1 MVDRWNEIQIMETLK
16 PLVEFLEKISR
27 LFERDFK
34 TVNSLEDLFVATK
47 ELYEYIQRW
56 ILDQKSNN
64 EALQQLIDAQLEEL
78 TATYEGLS
86 ALFEI
91 NKIISSVE
99 EPWMILS
106 SVLKL
111 LKNAVNFSTGAVLL
125 RINDKQYLEYY
136 GDKSAE
142 NIINELI
149 QRYQQEENTIF
160 VDVDNDVG
168 GHIAIPLKSE
178 IGDYG
183 IMVLSAYGSKKIFTA
198 GDKKIA
204 EAVAQQILTAV
215 NRYVMLQREI
225 EKKRLEEQIQIAR
238 SIQMGLLPKEFPTN
252 ERFDIC
258 AQSAP
263 AIQVGGDYYD
273 VFARDDGT
281 IICCIADVS
290 GKGLPAALIMSSF
303 RSMFRLSTK
312 ISDDLKM
319 LAEQFDRMI
328 HQDFETGRFITS
340 IIFKITPD
348 GELEYVNAG
357 HDPLYILRENKI
369 IKLESTGTPFGILGE
384 GWYDVEKFK
393 LQKNDLIVAYTDGVV
408 EARNI
413 AGEEFGFERL
423 QELII
428 RNRYLKA
435 SDIVDKIMNA
445 VFEFSHGTVQHDDTT
460 VLVVKYE

>member
-1 MVDRWNEIQIMETLK
+1 METLK

-34 TVNSLEDLFVATK
+34 PVNSLEDLFVETK

-78 TATYEGLS
+78 TAAYEGLS

-160 VDVDNDVG
+160 VDVANDFG

-183 IMVLSAYGSKKIFTA
+183 IMVLSTYGSKKIFTA
-198 GDKKIA
+198 GDKKNCRGGY
-204 EAVAQQILTAV
+204 T
-215 NRYVMLQREI
+215 
-225 EKKRLEEQIQIAR
+225 
-238 SIQMGLLPKEFPTN
+238 TN
-252 ERFDIC
+252 SYSC
-258 AQSAP
+258 
-263 AIQVGGDYYD
+263 
-273 VFARDDGT
+273 
-281 IICCIADVS
+281 
-290 GKGLPAALIMSSF
+290 
-303 RSMFRLSTK
+303 
-312 ISDDLKM
+312 
-319 LAEQFDRMI
+319 
-328 HQDFETGRFITS
+328 
-340 IIFKITPD
+340 
-348 GELEYVNAG
+348 
-357 HDPLYILRENKI
+357 
-369 IKLESTGTPFGILGE
+369 
-384 GWYDVEKFK
+384 
-393 LQKNDLIVAYTDGVV
+393 
-408 EARNI
+408 
-413 AGEEFGFERL
+413 
-423 QELII
+423 
-428 RNRYLKA
+428 
-435 SDIVDKIMNA
+435 
-445 VFEFSHGTVQHDDTT
+445 
-460 VLVVKYE
+460 

>member
-1 MVDRWNEIQIMETLK
+1 MVDRWNETQIMETLK

-34 TVNSLEDLFVATK
+34 PVNSLEDLFVETK

-78 TATYEGLS
+78 TAAYEGLS

-160 VDVDNDVG
+160 VDVANDFG

-183 IMVLSAYGSKKIFTA
+183 IMVLSTYGSKKIFTA

-328 HQDFETGRFITS
+328 HQDFETGGFITS

-357 HDPLYILRENKI
+357 HDPLYIIRENKI

-435 SDIVDKIMNA
+435 SDIIDKIINA

>member
-1 MVDRWNEIQIMETLK
+1 METLK

-34 TVNSLEDLFVATK
+34 PVNSLEDLFVATK

-56 ILDQKSNN
+56 VLDQKSNN

-183 IMVLSAYGSKKIFTA
+183 IMVLSAYGFKKIFTA

-423 QELII
+423 QELIM

>member
-1 MVDRWNEIQIMETLK
+1 MVDRTNETQVLEAVK
-16 PLVEFLEKISR
+16 PLSKTLEKIAQ
-27 LFERDFK
+27 LFGFELK
-34 TVNSLEDLFVATK
+34 SVNSLEELFNTA
-47 ELYEYIQRW
+47 EQLYDYIHRR
-56 ILDQKSNN
+56 LVDQKANN
-64 EALQQLIDAQLEEL
+64 EALQQLIEAQLEEL

-111 LKNAVNFSTGAVLL
+111 LKNAVNFSAAVIVLK
-125 RINDKQYLEYY
+125 INDKQYLEYY
-136 GDKSAE
+136 GGKSAE
-142 NIINELI
+142 NVLNELV
-149 QRYQQEENTIF
+149 QRYHQEDSTIF
-160 VDVDNDVG
+160 VDFDKDVG
-168 GHIAIPLKSE
+168 GHIALPLKSE

-183 IMVLSAYGSKKIFTA
+183 IMILSGYGSEKIFTA

-238 SIQMGLLPKEFPTN
+238 NIQMGLLPKEFPVN
-252 ERFDIC
+252 EKFDIS

-263 AIQVGGDYYD
+263 AVQVGGDYYD
-273 VFARDDGT
+273 VLAKDDGT

-303 RSMFRLSTK
+303 RSMFRLSSK
-312 ISDDLKM
+312 ISEDLKM
-319 LAEQFDRMI
+319 LAEQFDKMI

-348 GELEYVNAG
+348 GEMEYVNAG

-384 GWYDVEKFK
+384 GWYDIGKFK
-393 LQKNDLIVAYTDGVV
+393 LEKNDVIVAYTDGVV
-408 EARNI
+408 EARSI
-413 AGEEFGFERL
+413 TGEEFGFDRL
-423 QELII
+423 QELIM

-435 SDIVDKIMNA
+435 SHIVDKIMNA
-445 VFEFSHGTVQHDDTT
+445 VFEFSQGTVQHDDTT

>member
-1 MVDRWNEIQIMETLK
+1 METLK

-34 TVNSLEDLFVATK
+34 PVNSLEDLFVATK

-56 ILDQKSNN
+56 VLDQKSNN

-111 LKNAVNFSTGAVLL
+111 LKNAVNFSIGAVLL
-125 RINDKQYLEYY
+125 RINDKQYLEHY

-183 IMVLSAYGSKKIFTA
+183 IMVLSAYGFKKIFTA

-238 SIQMGLLPKEFPTN
+238 SIQMGLLPKKFPTN

-423 QELII
+423 QELIM

>member
-1 MVDRWNEIQIMETLK
+1 MFDRLNETQIIEILK
-16 PLVEFLEKISR
+16 PLVESLEKIAS

-34 TVNSLEDLFVATK
+34 PVNSLEDLFFATK

-56 ILDQKSNN
+56 VLDQKSNN

-99 EPWMILS
+99 EPWMILN

-111 LKNAVNFSTGAVLL
+111 LKNAVNFSIAAVLL

-149 QRYQQEENTIF
+149 QRYQQEESTIF
-160 VDVDNDVG
+160 VDVDNDLG

-183 IMVLSAYGSKKIFTA
+183 IMVLSAYGSHKIFTA

-252 ERFDIC
+252 ERFDIG

-357 HDPLYILRENKI
+357 HDPLYILRDNKI

-413 AGEEFGFERL
+413 TGEEFGFERL

-445 VFEFSHGTVQHDDTT
+445 VFEFSQGTVQHDDTT

>member
-1 MVDRWNEIQIMETLK
+1 MVDRGNETQIIETLK

-34 TVNSLEDLFVATK
+34 PVNNLEDLFVATK

-56 ILDQKSNN
+56 VLDQKSNN
-64 EALQQLIDAQLEEL
+64 EALQQLVDAQLEEL

-111 LKNAVNFSTGAVLL
+111 LKNAVNFSAGAVLL
-125 RINDKQYLEYY
+125 RINDKQYIEYY

-149 QRYQQEENTIF
+149 KRHQREENTIF

-168 GHIAIPLKSE
+168 GYIAIPLKSE

-183 IMVLSAYGSKKIFTA
+183 IMVLSAYGSNKIFTA

-281 IICCIADVS
+281 IVCCIADVS

-340 IIFKITPD
+340 IIFKITPY